1 MTVRWLKS
9 FLWGALMGYAVAAFG
24 AMVGLAG
31 RLIFN
36 TQHPPPS
43 YHCYAWEPR
52 VATVLI
58 VFLLAAP
65 VTVAFIQG
73 RARGVTVV
81 VVGFLALILAAF
93 ATSFTIVLPC
103 GPL

>member
-1 MTVRWLKS
+1 M
-9 FLWGALMGYAVAAFG
+9 
-24 AMVGLAG
+24 
-31 RLIFN
+31 
-36 TQHPPPS
+36 
-43 YHCYAWEPR
+43 
-52 VATVLI
+52 
-58 VFLLAAP
+58 
-65 VTVAFIQG
+65 VAFIQG